1 MHNLLEA
8 NEDMEDYAIDIK
20 QNNDYLSA
28 LQKVNEKQ
36 ENLDVGKNWENEK
49 LKKLQG
55 KFRIEFSFIF
65 HLYSN
70 WNWNY
75 QKEWKR

>member
-36 ENLDVGKNWENEK
+36 ENLDVGKN
-49 LKKLQG
+49 
-55 KFRIEFSFIF
+55 
-65 HLYSN
+65 
-70 WNWNY
+70 
-75 QKEWKR
+75 